1 MNNLMVRVTESS
13 HANGYSFFELACG
26 KQSIS
31 VSVGPMGVRALVLN
45 ASHRAWRGI
54 GKSFETFAAAREHY
68 RSPGVRA
75 MLDTAEQLS
84 GCAQVAA

>member
-1 MNNLMVRVTESS
+1 MDVLITKQVEQ
-13 HANGYSFFELACG
+13 NGSRLFELTCG

-68 RSPGVRA
+68 RSPAVRA